1 MSISMRCKYF
11 SDYQLRPLVEGTV
24 VPSSNWYVNC
34 TPGGMFPDVVFKT
47 QDAAVS
53 KSTPPKYF
61 VFLVGT
67 NNICGR
73 CRMERATKQFKNLLH
88 SAPYKFPTSKL
99 CLLMW
104 NMQAPIRSHIRRGVD
119 LYLVCKYAYKI

>member
-24 VPSSNWYVNC
+24 VPPSNWYVNC
-34 TPGGMFPDVVFKT
+34 TTGGMFPDVVFKT

-88 SAPYKFPTSKL
+88 SARTSFQHL
-99 CLLMW
+99 SYVYFCGICRLQYCHTLG
-104 NMQAPIRSHIRRGVD
+104 GVLIYI
-119 LYLVCKYAYKI
+119 LYVSM